1 MRGCP
6 GWRPSGYAPLVT
18 VTIGGNDLLGA
29 YGDTRAADLIVRA
42 QAAVARALRETAGF
56 LGPSGRIVLGT
67 VYDPS
72 DGTGDAVRLGLSSWP
87 DAVR

>member
-1 MRGCP
+1 
-6 GWRPSGYAPLVT
+6 
-18 VTIGGNDLLGA
+18 
-29 YGDTRAADLIVRA
+29 
-42 QAAVARALRETAGF
+42 VARALRETAGF

-72 DGTGDAVRLGLSSWP
+72 DGTDDAVRLGLSSWP